1 MAHDETLVIYTDGVT
16 DTKGESERFGLPR
29 LRRFLSGHVSRR
41 WPGWWPAQV
50 SMSSEVRIGLVDHL
64 SSRWGTAREPD
75 SDQRF
80 CVWFELDVS
89 DR

>member
-1 MAHDETLVIYTDGVT
+1 
-16 DTKGESERFGLPR
+16 
-29 LRRFLSGHVSRR
+29 
-41 WPGWWPAQV
+41 
-50 SMSSEVRIGLVDHL
+50 MSSEVRIGLVDHL